1 MPSKKKPQRQPDPR
15 RAQTREALIRAA
27 EAALQDLPLE
37 EITVQEIARRAD
49 VAVTSIYNHFGSKA
63 ALQAAIAERAL
74 QVDREYMDRAY
85 VQRRTPVEQLKA
97 AAAEYLQFYFDHP
110 DYFRLLAF
118 PPEPRH
124 NPAARELNGQI
135 VHRVAEQN
143 ARMVRALRDG
153 IDNGQICDVDPEEV
167 ATLLWS
173 AWNGMIS
180 LGWRTD
186 GLRRSREQL
195 KRMLDLATDIVAAGL
210 TLTPA
215 PRR

>member
-1 MPSKKKPQRQPDPR
+1 MPRQKKPQRQPDPR

-37 EITVQEIARRAD
+37 EITVQEIARRAG

-85 VQRRTPVEQLKA
+85 VQRRTPVEQLKS
-97 AAAEYLQFYFDHP
+97 AAAEYLQFYLDHP
-110 DYFRLLAF
+110 DYFRLIAF
-118 PPEPRH
+118 PPEASH
-124 NPAARELNGQI
+124 PAARELNERI
-135 VHRVAEQN
+135 VHRVTEQN

-153 IDNGQICDVDPEEV
+153 IDRGQIRAVDPEEV

-186 GLRRSREQL
+186 ALRRNRTQL
-195 KRMLDLATDIVAAGL
+195 KRMLELATDIVAAGL
-210 TLTPA
+210 TIAPPA
-215 PRR
+215 RR